1 MLPSPLRHNHHHPFF
16 KPQPSLLLPTFSQRF
31 RTSGHR
37 LPPLRS
43 SPLPSSSALPFDQ
56 RMHESLTIL
65 DLMRSQSITPDPSL
79 LCTLLKSCAD
89 AQSLHFGKLVH
100 EKAILFGLHTD
111 TFVTNSLIHLYS
123 KCGRIRAAQQLFDEM
138 PLRNVVSWT
147 TLISMYSNSGFHHK
161 ALDLFRSM
169 REKDGIAPNAFTYTV
184 ALNCCASTGDLDMGI
199 RIHEDVVKDGCDGDE
214 FVVVALIDMYAKCG
228 SVGLARKMFDKI
240 TEPSVEACTAMI
252 EGYCAN
258 DHAKDAMDLIR
269 QTLRRHKVSKV
280 AEQIGFATMVRP
292 CVVNMAL
299 RQGQEI
305 HAHIIKF
312 GHKPGMKT
320 LTLLV
325 ELYAK
330 CGKMTNAYDIFNE
343 LVVKDV
349 ALWGKM
355 ISGLVHNELYEEAL
369 KVYAEM
375 ACSGCGVNASLVSFA
390 LRACIG
396 LLSLEEGKQIHGR
409 VIKDPSLLRNSVIH
423 DLLKLYECCGKLEE
437 VHKLMKKLPNLA
449 IVGGVERIANGAM

>member
-1 MLPSPLRHNHHHPFF
+1 MASMLPSPPRHHHHHPHPFF

-56 RMHESLTIL
+56 RMHESLAIL

-111 TFVTNSLIHLYS
+111 TFVSNSLIHLYS
-123 KCGRIRAAQQLFDEM
+123 KCGRTRSAQQLFDEM

-147 TLISMYSNSGFHHK
+147 TLIS
-161 ALDLFRSM
+161 
-169 REKDGIAPNAFTYTV
+169 I
-184 ALNCCASTGDLDMGI
+184 TGDLDMGI

-258 DHAKDAMDLIR
+258 DRAKDAINLIR
-269 QTLRRHKVSKV
+269 QTLRRYKVSKV
-280 AEQIGFATMVRP
+280 AERIGFATMVRP
-292 CVVNMAL
+292 CIVNMGL

-305 HAHIIKF
+305 HAHLIKF
-312 GHKPGMKT
+312 GHKPGMNT

-325 ELYAK
+325 ELYSK
-330 CGKMTNAYDIFNE
+330 CGKMMNAYDIFNK

-349 ALWGKM
+349 VLWGKM
-355 ISGLVHNELYEEAL
+355 ISGFVHDELYGEAL

-375 ACSGCGVNASLVSFA
+375 TCSGCGVNASLVSFA
-390 LRACIG
+390 LKACIG

-409 VIKDPSLLRNSVIH
+409 VIKDPRLLRISVIH
-423 DLLKLYECCGKLEE
+423 DLSKLYECCGKLEE